1 MRTRAMRQQA
11 MPSCLPPQLI
21 IAWLPT
27 RDVAAGLG
35 VSKDWCAS
43 PDPIFQA
50 IAGRHGLQRVEPSWR
65 ATVRQYRSSLGQR
78 LFGNL
83 VAPGFIGAAQRDDV
97 QTIQTLIS
105 GDFDINRGTS
115 AGQTPLHI
123 AAMWGNL
130 NALNAL
136 IAAGADLNPQNWIVR
151 TESDYFGG
159 TPLHVAANS
168 TKVPLT
174 KRYRCAKRL
183 IEAGANARLLNG
195 EESAPY
201 ESEFPDNPTTLDS
214 SRHRR
219 RFRKLLKDAF
229 HAQRST
235 TRIPRPKR
243 SSEAP
248 GGGLKALKAATDA
261 TAGALVQ
268 VKREKEV

>member
-27 RDVAAGLG
+27 RDVAAALG

-43 PDPIFQA
+43 PEPIFQA
-50 IAGRHGLQRVEPSWR
+50 IAGRHGLQRVETSWR

-78 LFGNL
+78 LFGHL

-105 GDFDINRGTS
+105 EGYDVNRGTS

-130 NALNAL
+130 NAVNAL
-136 IAAGADLNPQNWIVR
+136 MAAGADLNPQNWIER
-151 TESDYFGG
+151 NHLGYIGG

-168 TKVPLT
+168 TKAPLA
-174 KRYRCAKRL
+174 KRCRCAERL

-195 EESAPY
+195 EEDAPY
-201 ESEFPDNPTTLDS
+201 QSPLPEHESDLINMRGLAE
-214 SRHRR
+214 SRV
-219 RFRKLLKDAF
+219 RFRKLLTFAF
-229 HAQRST
+229 RAQRCCDEDNVTEKS
-235 TRIPRPKR
+235 PGNLASAPKV
-243 SSEAP
+243 SSP
-248 GGGLKALKAATDA
+248 LGDVGTSD
-261 TAGALVQ
+261 VFDI
-268 VKREKEV
+268 